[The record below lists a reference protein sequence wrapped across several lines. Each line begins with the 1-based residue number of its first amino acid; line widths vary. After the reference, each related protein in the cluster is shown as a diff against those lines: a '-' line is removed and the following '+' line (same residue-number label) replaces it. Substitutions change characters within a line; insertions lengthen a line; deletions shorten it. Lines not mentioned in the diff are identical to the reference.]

1 MTTKKDFK
9 RKVRDH
15 AARTG
20 RSYASARR
28 LLLTRKEGDA
38 PMTPEDHETHSFHR
52 VDKPDLGFAVALPD
66 GWSEFPRP
74 FSDSPFEVARFAC
87 RDDVSHLCI
96 VFRMPGSRDPRLRSV
111 AERSRSRL
119 CRRGYDNFAFT
130 EVGVGGQP
138 GLMLSFDKKTEEGV
152 WCLGLASGDPARAA
166 SVFDG
171 IASRFEVARMRA

>member
-1 MTTKKDFK
+1 
-9 RKVRDH
+9 
-15 AARTG
+15 
-20 RSYASARR
+20 
-28 LLLTRKEGDA
+28 
-38 PMTPEDHETHSFHR
+38 
-52 VDKPDLGFAVALPD
+52 
-66 GWSEFPRP
+66 
-74 FSDSPFEVARFAC
+74 
-87 RDDVSHLCI
+87 VSHLCI

-152 WCLGLASGDPARAA
+152 WAAREYFVAGKNLVYCLGLASGDPARAA